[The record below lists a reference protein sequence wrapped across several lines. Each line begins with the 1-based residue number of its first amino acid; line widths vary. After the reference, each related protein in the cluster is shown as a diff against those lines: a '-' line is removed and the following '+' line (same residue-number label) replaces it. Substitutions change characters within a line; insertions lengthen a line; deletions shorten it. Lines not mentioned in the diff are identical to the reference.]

1 MNCRDADNLIQES
14 LDRPLSAQDRDRLD
28 AHLQTC
34 PACAKIWTEYRQI
47 ARTTRAWLD
56 TASGESQDDI
66 KERVLAQIAA
76 SPAPA
81 TRCGQAKTTLAWTL
95 LAAAAI
101 AASGAFAFVPVE
113 RIPDDAHTAF
123 TLPSLMTILGGDM
136 AALRHFGDTL
146 QQPPIVPVSSL
157 LCTVTLISAI
167 AANVFLAQRAAK
179 RREAA

>member
-14 LDRPLSAQDRDRLD
+14 LDRSLSAQDRDRLD

-47 ARTTRAWLD
+47 AKTTRAWLD
-56 TASGESQDDI
+56 TAGGDSRDEI
-66 KERVLAQIAA
+66 KACVLAQIAA
-76 SPAPA
+76 PPAPA
-81 TRCGQAKTTLAWTL
+81 TRFAQARATLAWTA

-101 AASGAFAFVPVE
+101 VAGAFAFIPTE
-113 RIPDDAHTAF
+113 RIPDAAHMAF
-123 TLPSLMTILGGDM
+123 TLPGMMTILSGDM

-146 QQPPIVPVSSL
+146 QQPPIVPASSL

-167 AANVFLAQRAAK
+167 AANVFLAQRAAR